1 MPWTLPNPESY
12 KGREQ
17 TYVKHVFLDR
27 YLERVALV
35 TLASGGWTDFVFVDG
50 YSGPWQ
56 AQGEKSE
63 DTSVSI
69 ALTKLRVVR
78 QALQGIGRE
87 TRTSALFVERNP
99 SAFAELQNLLGSFPD
114 SNTQSING
122 EFHQHVDDVVKFIG
136 PAFSLTF
143 IDPTGWNIDLVALR
157 PLLEGRGE
165 VLINFMYDFVNRQVD
180 NPDPNIQ
187 AQLTLAFGG
196 EGWKQ
201 EIQQRI
207 AAGVPRE
214 TAILDVFMLRLK
226 AMGKYPH
233 VTYTAILK
241 PLSERTYFHLVYATR
256 HWRGLEEFRKV
267 EADAMEVQE
276 RIRFDVRQNVR
287 AQRSGMPDMFAA
299 SSDDSGSRRLE
310 ERRQLNLDR
319 ARAEV
324 ESLLLSRSQFAAHEV
339 WAIAM
344 AIPLVTIKDAKRIL
358 IALVNAGRLR
368 VELRDRQRVPS
379 ADTIVHVA

>member
-1 MPWTLPNPESY
+1 VPWTLPNPASY
-12 KGREQ
+12 EGREQ

-50 YSGPWQ
+50 YSGPWK
-56 AQGEKSE
+56 AQGEASE

-69 ALTKLRVVR
+69 ALTKLRLVR
-78 QALQGIGRE
+78 QALQSIGKQ
-87 TRTSALFVERNP
+87 TRTSALFIERNP
-99 SAFAELQNLLGSFPD
+99 NAFAELQKLLESFPD
-114 SNTQSING
+114 SNAKSING
-122 EFHQHVDDVVKFIG
+122 EFHQHIDDVVKFIG
-136 PAFSLTF
+136 SAFSLTF

-157 PLLEGRGE
+157 PLLNGRGE

-187 AQLTLAFGG
+187 AQLTLTFGG

-201 EIQQRI
+201 EIQDRI
-207 AAGVPRE
+207 AAGSPRE

-226 AMGKYPH
+226 MIGGYPH

-256 HWRGLEEFRKV
+256 HWRGLDEFRKV

-276 RIRFDVRQNVR
+276 RVRFGVRQNVR
-287 AQRSGMPDMFAA
+287 AQRSGMDDMFAA
-299 SSDDSGSRRLE
+299 SAGDSELRRLE
-310 ERRQLNLDR
+310 DRRLVNLGR
-319 ARAEV
+319 ARTEIA
-324 ESLLLSRSQFAAHEV
+324 SFLLSRRQFAAHEV
-339 WAIAM
+339 WAVAM
-344 AIPLVTIKDAKRIL
+344 AIPLVAIKDAKRIL
-358 IALVNAGRLR
+358 IELVNVGRLR
-368 VELRDRQRVPS
+368 AELHGRQRVPGP
-379 ADTIVHVA
+379 DTIIHVV